1 MRAVAAVLAA
11 IVLLGGPA
19 PAGAAPPGDIAAY
32 CRTIHP
38 QVPFQVRCLNLEN
51 AAAARVGALRPSHDP
66 ENWARCQSSAPSWS
80 AMEQCLAAPARAAST
95 PPAGAGGA
103 GSAPG
108 GAGPVE
114 SAAPPAPGTPAGA
127 STPPASTPAPVA
139 APPAP
144 PAPAGNVP
152 PSSTVILGPRPTPTP
167 SSERERQTRAIS
179 EADADRQLRSVLE
192 RNPSARCE
200 KKQYGPGWVI
210 TCE

>member
-1 MRAVAAVLAA
+1 MKAIAVALAA
-11 IVLLGGPA
+11 IVLLGGLSSA
-19 PAGAAPPGDIAAY
+19 AAAPPEDIAAY

-51 AAAARVGALRPSHDP
+51 AAAARVGRIGPGPDP
-66 ENWARCQSSAPSWS
+66 EGWNRCRNDAPSWS
-80 AMEQCLAAPARAAST
+80 AMEQCLAESTTAATAPASGA
-95 PPAGAGGA
+95 AGAA
-103 GSAPG
+103 AAPG
-108 GAGPVE
+108 GAVKGDRPAE
-114 SAAPPAPGTPAGA
+114 PAPGAPAGAAAPAAPP
-127 STPPASTPAPVA
+127 PVA

-152 PSSTVILGPRPTPTP
+152 PSSTVILGPRPTPP
-167 SSERERQTRAIS
+167 APAERERQTRAIS
-179 EADADRQLRSVLE
+179 EEDADRQLRSVLE